1 LSGELGAVLTMQN
14 LDSEA
19 VVRTEGLGRR
29 FGRHWALAH
38 VDLNVRQGEAV
49 LLAGHNGSGKTTL
62 LRCISGLYRPSAGTV
77 SVLGHDPRKE
87 IITCRR
93 AMTLVSHHAF
103 LYDRMTAIEI
113 LRFWADQAGTHL
125 SKSESDEML
134 SEVNLENFAQ
144 QQVGGFSAGM
154 RKRLTLLR
162 TRIEKPQLVLWDE
175 PFSSLDPAGR
185 RLLAQWVVEFRERG
199 ITLMLATHAL
209 DVGVELCTRAVVL
222 SAGQVVWK
230 GPTSG
235 VVEKME
241 APL

>member
-1 LSGELGAVLTMQN
+1 MQAT
-14 LDSEA
+14 ETTA

-38 VDLNVRQGEAV
+38 VDLEVRSGEAV

-62 LRCISGLYRPSAGTV
+62 LRCVSGLYRPSAG
-77 SVLGHDPRKE
+77 SIEVLGHDPRKE
-87 IITCRR
+87 VLTCRR
-93 AMTLVSHHAF
+93 QMTLVSHHAF
-103 LYDRMTAIEI
+103 LYDRMTALEI
-113 LRFWADQAGTHL
+113 LRFWADQAGSDL
-125 SKSESDEML
+125 SPSELTDLM
-134 SEVNLENFAQ
+134 SEVQLDGFAH

-162 TRIEKPQLVLWDE
+162 TRLENPKLVLWDE
-175 PFSSLDPAGR
+175 PFSSLDAAGR
-185 RLLAQWVVEFRERG
+185 RLLAEWVVEFRQRG

-222 SAGQVVWK
+222 SAGQVSWK

-235 VVEKME
+235 VIEQ
-241 APL
+241 LGGLL